1 MLLWNLEAAKRKWSS
16 TVSII
21 KEIPEDYLD
30 TITQV
35 SRDDQQSGPNQ

>member
-1 MLLWNLEAAKRKWSS
+1 MEPGGNQEEVVRSN

-35 SRDDQQSGPNQ
+35 SRDDEQFGPNQ